1 MEQNKTLGNMEQ
13 IIIVLSAVSGLHE
26 LFITTL
32 SSTSPI
38 RIGIPLFSGILV
50 SGKNCIQVLQNHV
63 GGQAY
68 TWLTLAVTPTL
79 ASSFSNIVGFVE
91 LYRQCRSKV
100 IVFIHICV
108 VRNATLC
115 LCALAHKTIAAVTII
130 SVWYL
135 FKYKRSRHQ
144 NKCIY
149 QYTMLC
155 ISVLNRVDL
164 QYQEHI

>member
-1 MEQNKTLGNMEQ
+1 M
-13 IIIVLSAVSGLHE
+13 
-26 LFITTL
+26 
-32 SSTSPI
+32 
-38 RIGIPLFSGILV
+38 
-50 SGKNCIQVLQNHV
+50 

-79 ASSFSNIVGFVE
+79 ASSFSSIVGFVE

-100 IVFIHICV
+100 IVFVHICV

-135 FKYKRSRHQ
+135 FKYKLSRHL
-144 NKCIY
+144 NKKCIY
-149 QYTMLC
+149 QYAMLC
-155 ISVLNRVDL
+155 ISVLNQVDL
-164 QYQEHI
+164 QYQEHLGIADEHPAQALT

>member
-79 ASSFSNIVGFVE
+79 ASSSSSIV
-91 LYRQCRSKV
+91 
-100 IVFIHICV
+100 
-108 VRNATLC
+108 
-115 LCALAHKTIAAVTII
+115 
-130 SVWYL
+130 
-135 FKYKRSRHQ
+135 
-144 NKCIY
+144 
-149 QYTMLC
+149 
-155 ISVLNRVDL
+155 
-164 QYQEHI
+164 